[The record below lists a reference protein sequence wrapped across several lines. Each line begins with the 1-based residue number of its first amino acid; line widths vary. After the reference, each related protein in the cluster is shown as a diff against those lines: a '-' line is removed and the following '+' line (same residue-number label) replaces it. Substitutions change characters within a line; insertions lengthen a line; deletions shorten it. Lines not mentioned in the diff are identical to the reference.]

1 MRKKLICQ
9 AIILAGILAA
19 CGTNNKS
26 AKVDESNVSV
36 ESSVASSDGREATD
50 MKVVKK
56 NVTSSKEETTTQES
70 TTAPTSAAAQTATEA
85 KKESEK

>member
-26 AKVDESNVSV
+26 AKVDESKVSV

-56 NVTSSKEETTTQES
+56 NVTASKEETSTQES
-70 TTAPTSAAAQTATEA
+70 TTEATTASVACPACRTR
-85 KKESEK
+85 

>member
-1 MRKKLICQ
+1 M
-9 AIILAGILAA
+9 AA

-26 AKVDESNVSV
+26 AKVDESKVSV

-56 NVTSSKEETTTQES
+56 NVTASKEETGTQES
-70 TTAPTSAAAQTATEA
+70 TTEAATAPVTTVAETATEA
-85 KKESEK
+85 KKESEKQET